1 MSADRENVLLVDRSG
16 YDFYRLPNGDP
27 VLDPERYRVTLV
39 TPNELGGQA
48 RYGEC
53 AEVLHLDVNDHTLLD
68 TLIEALHRRHRFDRV
83 LACSEGLLLPI
94 AALRER
100 LGIPGPRQEEVLP
113 YRDKSIMKA
122 TARRAGLPV
131 ADWLPVDRAA
141 DARDLLAAYGTVV
154 IKPRAGFGSAGV
166 HIISTADELRA
177 LDDDPALD
185 LTNHQ
190 AEQFIDAPMVHVD
203 AVVRGG
209 KPHTVVP
216 SRYLTSTLSFTRGLP
231 LLSTTLD
238 EPRLV
243 AACETLLAQV
253 VGAFG
258 VKDSVLHLEAF
269 VLEGDRLVFSEVA
282 CRPGGGNLQAL
293 VAAVSGVSLH
303 EAMIRLF
310 LGEAPATTYPV
321 RGRAAGNVTVYG
333 RSGLVTAVNDQAV
346 PAAWIVQ
353 RRLLAAPDG
362 RFRPVGMV
370 GGGLVDYILIGD
382 STEEVSQRVRFTAD
396 HVTISYADGNE
407 V

>member
-1 MSADRENVLLVDRSG
+1 MPTERENVLFVDRSG
-16 YDFYRLPNGDP
+16 YDFYRLPTGEP
-27 VLDPERYRVTLV
+27 ALDPERYRVTLV
-39 TPNELGGQA
+39 TPNNFGGQA
-48 RYGEC
+48 QHGEC
-53 AEVLHLDVNDHTLLD
+53 AEVLCLDVNDHALLG
-68 TLIEALHRRHRFDRV
+68 TLIEALHQRRRFDHI
-83 LACSEGLLLPI
+83 LAFSEGLLLPM

-100 LGIPGPRQEEVLP
+100 LGVPGPRQEEILP

-122 TARRAGLPV
+122 TARRAGLLV

-141 DARDLLAAYGTVV
+141 DARDLLATHGTIV

-166 HIISTADELRA
+166 HIVSAADELRT

-203 AVVRGG
+203 AVIVGG

-216 SRYLTSTLSFTRGLP
+216 SRYLTSTLSFTQGLP
-231 LLSTTLD
+231 LLSTTVD
-238 EPRLV
+238 EPHLV

-253 VGAFG
+253 VAAFG
-258 VKDSVLHLEAF
+258 VTDHVLHLEAF
-269 VLEGDRLVFSEVA
+269 VLEDDRLVFSEVA

-303 EAMIRLF
+303 EAMVRLY

-321 RGRAAGNVTVYG
+321 LGPAAGNVTFYG
-333 RSGLVTAVNDQAV
+333 RPGLVTAVEDQAV
-346 PAAWIVQ
+346 PPEWIVE
-353 RRLLAAPDG
+353 RRLLTAPDG
-362 RFRPVGMV
+362 RFHPVGMV
-370 GGGLVDYILIGD
+370 GGGLVDYILIGG
-382 STEEVSQRVRFTAD
+382 STEEVSHRLRFTAE
-396 HVTISYADGNE
+396 HVTIGYEDGND

>member
-1 MSADRENVLLVDRSG
+1 MSAERENVLFVDRYG
-16 YDFYRLPNGDP
+16 YDFYRLPTGDP

-39 TPNELGGQA
+39 TPNGLNDQV

-53 AEVLHLDVNDHTLLD
+53 AEVLCLDVNDHTLLD
-68 TLIEALHRRHRFDRV
+68 TLIEALHRRRSFDRI
-83 LACSEGLLLPI
+83 LAFSEGLLLPM

-100 LGIPGPRQEEVLP
+100 LGIPGPRQEEILP

-122 TARRAGLPV
+122 TARRAGLAV

-141 DARDLLAAYGTVV
+141 DARDLLDTYGTVV

-166 HIISTADELRA
+166 HIVSAAHELRA

-185 LTNHQ
+185 LSNHQ
-190 AEQFIDAPMVHVD
+190 AEQFIDAPMLHVD

-209 KPHTVVP
+209 RPHTVVP
-216 SRYLTSTLSFTRGLP
+216 SRYLTSTLGFTRGLP
-231 LLSTTLD
+231 VLSATVD
-238 EPRLV
+238 EPQLF
-243 AACETLLAQV
+243 AACETFLEQV

-282 CRPGGGNLQAL
+282 CRPGGSNLQAL

-303 EAMIRLF
+303 EAMVRLS
-310 LGEAPATTYPV
+310 LGEAPTTTYRV
-321 RGRAAGNVTVYG
+321 RGRAAGHAILYG
-333 RSGLVTAVNDQAV
+333 RPGRVVAVDDKAV
-346 PAAWIVQ
+346 PAEWIVE
-353 RRLLAAPDG
+353 RRLLVPPDG
-362 RFRPVGMV
+362 RFDPVGMV
-370 GGGLVDYILIGD
+370 GGGVADYVLIGN
-382 STEEVSQRVRFTAD
+382 STEEVSHRVRFTAD
-396 HVTISYADGNE
+396 HVTISYEDGNE